1 MKKLYTLGLY
11 EKALPVDLS
20 WEEKLK
26 VAKESGYDFLEM
38 SIDETEEKMAR
49 LDMSEIER
57 LQLFCTAK
65 KVRQYLIF
73 ALFHVPEKKFK
84 HISA

>member
-11 EKALPVDLS
+11 EKALPIDLS

-49 LDMSEIER
+49 LDMSEILYSEEGR
-57 LQLFCTAK
+57 FTDSLTLLK
-65 KVRQYLIF
+65 LSSK
-73 ALFHVPEKKFK
+73 
-84 HISA
+84 ISIWQ

>member
-65 KVRQYLIF
+65 KVGLAIR
-73 ALFHVPEKKFK
+73 
-84 HISA
+84 